1 MASAPRGCVI
11 QFHECNVTRFYFK
24 VSNGRIIVMT
34 VKDEGTFHLKQAA
47 RDLLERLGST
57 RSHQISWRDMW
68 AFVTL
73 KKGSS
78 TTSSSSSIS
87 MKQKS
92 PALGESLSKS
102 PDFSSWGQIVR
113 LRAEVPLSSPH
124 EVNCQKWLDTDENR

>member
-1 MASAPRGCVI
+1 MYYYLVFFKKYSRLRDNFMKCS
-11 QFHECNVTRFYFK
+11 VTRFFHFK

-73 KKGSS
+73 KGS
-78 TTSSSSSIS
+78 TSSS
-87 MKQKS
+87 KKS
-92 PALGESLSKS
+92 ALGESLSKS

>member
-1 MASAPRGCVI
+1 MASAPRGCVT

-73 KKGSS
+73 KGS
-78 TTSSSSSIS
+78 TSSS
-87 MKQKS
+87 KKS
-92 PALGESLSKS
+92 ALGESLSKS

>member
-1 MASAPRGCVI
+1 MA
-11 QFHECNVTRFYFK
+11 
-24 VSNGRIIVMT
+24 

-73 KKGSS
+73 KGSN
-78 TTSSSSSIS
+78 S
-87 MKQKS
+87 MKEKS
-92 PALGESLSKS
+92 QTALGESLSKS

>member
-1 MASAPRGCVI
+1 M
-11 QFHECNVTRFYFK
+11 TRFYFK

-73 KKGSS
+73 KGS
-78 TTSSSSSIS
+78 TSS
-87 MKQKS
+87 KKS
-92 PALGESLSKS
+92 ALGESLSKS

>member
-1 MASAPRGCVI
+1 MKCS
-11 QFHECNVTRFYFK
+11 VTRFYFK

-73 KKGSS
+73 KGS
-78 TTSSSSSIS
+78 TSSS
-87 MKQKS
+87 KKS
-92 PALGESLSKS
+92 ALGESLSKS

>member
-1 MASAPRGCVI
+1 MASAPRGCVT

-73 KKGSS
+73 KGS
-78 TTSSSSSIS
+78 TSS
-87 MKQKS
+87 KKS
-92 PALGESLSKS
+92 ALGESLSKS